1 MSVCNIKIEFYDDD
15 IDGFSLADLTIKID
29 ETVFSTKQNVKYR
42 LMIFIVLTDLLDG
55 LTKLPKNEKKEYQL
69 LSISS
74 SFYLNITKKDDYII
88 LTDNI
93 NEKKV
98 PVNLFLNSLNIEVS
112 QLYNLVKD
120 KEDAAI
126 EDFMEAYSGF
136 KYI

>member
-1 MSVCNIKIEFYDDD
+1 MSVCNIKIEFYDD

-55 LTKLPKNEKKEYQL
+55 LTKLLKNEKKEYQL

-74 SFYLNITKKDDYII
+74 SFYLKITKKDDYII

-98 PVNLFLNSLNIEVS
+98 PVNLFLKSLNVEVS

-126 EDFMEAYSGF
+126 EDFIEAYSGF
-136 KYI
+136 KYF

>member
-55 LTKLPKNEKKEYQL
+55 LTKLLKNEKKEYQL

-112 QLYNLVKD
+112 QFYNLVKD